1 MRCHPERSEGS
12 PRRRGP
18 LALLGVTLF
27 AVTPLFAQQP
37 PSPADEPPHGIEM
50 VDPAP
55 LGGAIATPL
64 PEAQRRKLKKYDIPE
79 LSGARQ
85 ALGSQLIDGALPRPL
100 IDFISTDSK
109 VRERISFFEGRLVT
123 IDVTG
128 SGATIRKRILL
139 PDDAF
144 KSYTTSITAAN
155 LAAVRAG
162 ALAPPRDGRRAALR
176 VYDGPDHFVEREY
189 DPMST
194 PPKALS
200 DRVVAMQDLLRAIY
214 QDRSV
219 TNTVSNYAPKE
230 GDELVGDDS
239 RVWRVKRVIAEKIA
253 VLECVTQPM
262 TMYVDVHDLHN
273 YFIGKPRTAAR

>member
-1 MRCHPERSEGS
+1 MTARFSAV
-12 PRRRGP
+12 
-18 LALLGVTLF
+18 LLF
-27 AVTPLFAQQP
+27 AVTPLLAQQP
-37 PSPADEPPHGIEM
+37 PPPADEPPHGIEK

-55 LGGAIATPL
+55 LGGAIAPPL
-64 PEAQRRKLKKYDIPE
+64 PESQRRRLKKYDIPE

-85 ALGSQLIDGALPRPL
+85 ALGSQLIDGALPRPI
-100 IDFISTDSK
+100 IDFISMDAK
-109 VRERISFFEGRLVT
+109 VRERISFFEGRLVA

-128 SGATIRKRILL
+128 SGGTIRKRVLL

-144 KSYTTSITAAN
+144 RNYTTTITAAR
-155 LAAVRAG
+155 LGAIRAS
-162 ALAPPRDGRRAALR
+162 ALVPPRDGRRAALR
-176 VYDGPDHFVEREY
+176 VYDAPDHYVEREY

-200 DRVVAMQDLLRAIY
+200 DPVVAMQDLLRAIY

-219 TNTVSNYAPKE
+219 TNSVANYAPKE

-239 RVWRVKRVIAEKIA
+239 RVWRVKRVIADKIA

-262 TMYVDVHDLHN
+262 TMYVEVHDLHN